1 MYINVDIPKSDLSE
15 CEINDWVWIFAVGWL
30 QITSIKGKGYDM
42 YPIEIGHEILCTLNG
57 YLTKNDISP
66 SVWDYNPFNSNDYP
80 PESIFAPTKGDRV
93 LVSNANNN
101 VCIHKRYF
109 SHKDEWGYNC
119 YINGRDKW
127 SSEGKTRSWEYCK
140 PVEQEN

>member
-1 MYINVDIPKSDLSE
+1 MYINVDIPKSDLSD

-30 QITSIKGKGYDM
+30 QITSTKGLNL
-42 YPIEIGHEILCTLNG
+42 YPIEMGDEISCTLDG
-57 YLTKNDISP
+57 RISKDDISP

-93 LVSNANNN
+93 LVYSNTNDEWFR
-101 VCIHKRYF
+101 RYF
-109 SHKDEWGYNC
+109 SYKNVNGYYIC
-119 YINGRDKW
+119 YINGCDEW
-127 SSEGKTRSWEYCK
+127 SSEGKTKSWEYCK